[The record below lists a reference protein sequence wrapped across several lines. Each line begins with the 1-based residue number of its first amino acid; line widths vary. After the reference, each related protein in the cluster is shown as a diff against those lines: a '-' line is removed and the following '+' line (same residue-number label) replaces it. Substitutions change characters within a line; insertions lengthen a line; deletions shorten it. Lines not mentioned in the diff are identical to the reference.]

1 VARGAW
7 GDRVDRGGYHAY
19 LAGFSLRSRPIA
31 RVRDHVMP
39 AAVAQL
45 VEQRTFNPKV
55 VGSNPTGG
63 IEKYLQKGFP
73 KSLSAR

>member
-1 VARGAW
+1 
-7 GDRVDRGGYHAY
+7 
-19 LAGFSLRSRPIA
+19 
-31 RVRDHVMP
+31 VRDHEVP

-63 IEKYLQKGFP
+63 IMKALESDVFEFWL
-73 KSLSAR
+73 